1 MGLPYFGQLLL
12 GAWGFAPK
20 GYSACNGQ
28 LLQISQNQQLFSLLG
43 TTYGG
48 DGRVT
53 FALPNLQGRTPI
65 GFSGAFP
72 QGSSGGEDFHTLTV
86 AEVPPHTHQL
96 RGSGAAPSS
105 FNPATAMFATS
116 SGTPKLYAA
125 PSSLVAMNAGTIS
138 TAGGSQSHENRQ
150 PFLVMNWVIALT
162 GIFPTRN

>member
-116 SGTPKLYAA
+116 SGTPKLYAG
-125 PSSLVAMNAGTIS
+125 PTNLVAMNAGTIS
-138 TAGGSQSHENRQ
+138 TAGASQSHENRQ
-150 PFLVMNWVIALT
+150 PFLVMNWVIALS
-162 GIFPTRN
+162 GIFPSRS